1 LRHSK
6 FAISYHGGLGKA
18 GGGVKSWGGQPLQ
31 GSCAPIREKPLE
43 SSRSP
48 NRQDR
53 EAAVKR
59 FLFRLSLSRA
69 LGLALVAFLTLPAA
83 AQQPGQPRDPRR
95 DVTKNEVI
103 ERPAKA
109 ALANAI
115 RPLVSPNPTAVA
127 PAAIAGAAVP
137 MALAMKPVRLDITK
151 SVQIERPAVAVV
163 ANSAPAAT
171 VPTPMKSDA
180 KDNPTVKPGEVN
192 WHASFDAACAAAK
205 KSGKPVLLLHMMGQL
220 DKQFC

>member
-1 LRHSK
+1 M
-6 FAISYHGGLGKA
+6 
-18 GGGVKSWGGQPLQ
+18 
-31 GSCAPIREKPLE
+31 
-43 SSRSP
+43 
-48 NRQDR
+48 
-53 EAAVKR
+53 KR
-59 FLFRLSLSRA
+59 LLFRLSLSRV
-69 LGLALVAFLTLPAA
+69 LGLALVALLTLPAV

-95 DVTKNEVI
+95 DVTKNELI

-109 ALANAI
+109 ALANAV
-115 RPLVSPNPTAVA
+115 RPLASPNPAQVA

-137 MALAMKPVRLDITK
+137 AAFAMKPVRLDVTK
-151 SVQIERPAVAVV
+151 SVRIERPAVAVV

-171 VPTPMKSDA
+171 VPSPMKSDA
-180 KDNPTVKPGEVN
+180 RDNPAVKPGDVN